1 MTDLFSLLNALVSDP
16 LSLGHLAMEAPIKS
30 HSMIEAS
37 LIRAIRDSDM
47 IGMVCYVVLTFFSI
61 VSWAV
66 IGYKFLHIYHANK
79 QTDQFVDLCM
89 SGSGSLDEAYKHAG
103 EYPDSPL
110 AQVLRETYLELQ
122 IENWYREADKLGFTN
137 RLELAKVSIE
147 RILQRTCENEMRHL
161 ESYLIFLATTAAV
174 TPFIGL
180 LGTVWGILGGFQA
193 LAVQGATAIQ
203 ALAPFVSTAL
213 GATVFGLIAAIPA
226 VVSYNYLANKI
237 QTLVTRMDSFA
248 LELSNV
254 IQKRIL
260 QEGH

>member
-1 MTDLFSLLNALVSDP
+1 MSELLSLLNSLLGDP
-16 LSLGHLAMEAPIKS
+16 LSLGLMVAQAPMKS
-30 HSMIEAS
+30 GGLIEGS
-37 LIRAIRDSDM
+37 LIKAIQDSDL
-47 IGMVCYVVLTFFSI
+47 IGKICYVVLTFFSV

-89 SGSGSLDEAYKHAG
+89 SGSGSLDEAYKHAS

-110 AQVLRETYLELQ
+110 ALVLREVYLELQ
-122 IENWYREADKLGFTN
+122 IENWYRDAAPLGFSN

-147 RILQRTCENEMRHL
+147 RVLQRTCENEVRHL

-180 LGTVWGILGGFQA
+180 LGTVWGILVGFQK
-193 LAVQGATAIQ
+193 LSVQGVSAIQ
-203 ALAPFVSTAL
+203 NLAPAVSTAL
-213 GATVFGLIAAIPA
+213 GATVFGLLAAIPA
-226 VVSYNYLANKI
+226 VVCYNYLTNKI
-237 QTLVTRMDSFA
+237 QILVTRMDSFA

-260 QEGH
+260 QQGK